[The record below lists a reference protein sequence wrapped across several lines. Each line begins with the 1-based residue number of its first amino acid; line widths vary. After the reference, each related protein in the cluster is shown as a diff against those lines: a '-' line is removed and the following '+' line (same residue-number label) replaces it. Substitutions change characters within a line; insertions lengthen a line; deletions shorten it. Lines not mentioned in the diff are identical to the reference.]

1 MRSHAVMQGGSWNY
15 VDCGGD
21 LPSSIRPLLQIFG
34 KVDLRMLNDYSNLAI
49 ALKELFDA
57 WVIS

>member
-57 WVIS
+57 